1 MINHQNGGTMKYLL
15 FLFFLFSVTV
25 NAQLTKNQL
34 IDEIVDIANQNM
46 NRLDNF
52 KEVRRELDPLVNEL
66 QKYQDLSAEE
76 SLERKI
82 GSWKQLWT
90 DDADDLRAN
99 NFFQTVDRD
108 QTYQIVFEGGVF
120 YNLTVIRTPFGRLSG
135 FLRGVYSSD
144 SIDQKTLNLEFTKLS
159 LRRRGLSRDG
169 GELST
174 LTQDLEDGVIG
185 SFGLPF
191 GTDRFPRGPVG
202 AKGTIRTIYIDNF
215 LRIDIGQNKADGVE
229 DLFVLIKN

>member
-1 MINHQNGGTMKYLL
+1 MKKLIILL
-15 FLFFLFSVTV
+15 LIFSTS
-25 NAQLTKNQL
+25 ASAELSKGQL
-34 IDEIVDIANQNM
+34 IDEILKIVNQNI

-52 KEVRRELDPLVNEL
+52 KEVRRELDPLVNQL
-66 QKYQDLSAEE
+66 QKFQDLSAEE

-108 QTYQIVFEGGVF
+108 QTYQIVFKGGVF
-120 YNLTVIRTPFGRLSG
+120 YNLTVIKTPLGRLSG
-135 FLRGVYSSD
+135 FLRGVYSPD

-202 AKGTIRTIYIDNF
+202 AKGTIRTIYIDDF

>member
-1 MINHQNGGTMKYLL
+1 MKKLIILL
-15 FLFFLFSVTV
+15 LIFSTS
-25 NAQLTKNQL
+25 ASAELSKGQL
-34 IDEIVDIANQNM
+34 IDEILKIVNQNI

-52 KEVRRELDPLVNEL
+52 KEIRAELNPLVNQL
-66 QKYQDLSAEE
+66 QKFQDLSAEE

-120 YNLTVIRTPFGRLSG
+120 YNLTVIRTPFGLLSG
-135 FLRGVYSSD
+135 FLRGVYSPD
-144 SIDQKTLNLEFTKLS
+144 YIDQKTLNLEFTKLS
-159 LRRRGLSRDG
+159 LRRRGLSRE
-169 GELST
+169 GEQLLT
-174 LTQDLEDGVIG
+174 LTQDLEDGLIG

-202 AKGTIRTIYIDNF
+202 AKGTIKTVYIDEY
-215 LRIDIGQNKADGVE
+215 LRIDIGQNKADGVD
-229 DLFVLIKN
+229 DLFVLIKI

>member
-1 MINHQNGGTMKYLL
+1 MINYQNGGTMKYLL
-15 FLFFLFSVTV
+15 FLFFLFSAAV

-120 YNLTVIRTPFGRLSG
+120 YNLTVIRTPLGRLSG
-135 FLRGVYSSD
+135 FLRGVYSPD

-202 AKGTIRTIYIDNF
+202 AKGTIRTIYIDDF

>member
-1 MINHQNGGTMKYLL
+1 MKKLIILL
-15 FLFFLFSVTV
+15 LIFSTS
-25 NAQLTKNQL
+25 ASAELSKGQL
-34 IDEIVDIANQNM
+34 IDEILKIANQNI

-52 KEVRRELDPLVNEL
+52 KEIRAELNPLVNQL
-66 QKYQDLSAEE
+66 QKFQDLSADE

-135 FLRGVYSSD
+135 FLRGVYSPD

-159 LRRRGLSRDG
+159 LRRRGLSREGDQ
-169 GELST
+169 LLT
-174 LTQDLEDGVIG
+174 LTQDLEDGLIG

-202 AKGTIRTIYIDNF
+202 AKGTIKTVYIDEY
-215 LRIDIGQNKADGVE
+215 LRIDIGQNKADGVD
-229 DLFVLIKN
+229 DLFVLIKI